1 MEDDPLEVC
10 EAGDGGC
17 MVRMKSPL
25 EWLLFAR
32 LKRASQRGLAIRNS
46 LQF

>member
-1 MEDDPLEVC
+1 MEEDPLEAF